1 MLELIKSLFTW
12 LGEVLEDPN
21 DKQGSTKR
29 LCLLL
34 FLTTVM
40 LLIAIIT
47 LLTTPIKFPDIPESV
62 LSLYKFTLLILTGAS
77 VGDKLIAAYKL
88 VNGGDN
94 ADQPDK

>member
-40 LLIAIIT
+40 SDY
-47 LLTTPIKFPDIPESV
+47 PDQVPGYSGIR
-62 LSLYKFTLLILTGAS
+62 T
-77 VGDKLIAAYKL
+77 
-88 VNGGDN
+88 
-94 ADQPDK
+94 